1 MEYKSEN
8 QALNGGGG
16 EINNPCV
23 LIIGTG
29 SLLNYGCEAIVQ
41 GTYSILKDNF
51 PNCTI
56 SVASD
61 DPDYD
66 RKVLPKDVRLV
77 TYKKRFT
84 PYRIFKGILRRV
96 FHIGNG
102 SGVRMDTSIGKK
114 YDIVLASGGDNYCE
128 TPDHKIYDLLEDLMS
143 IGERASRKGNRY
155 VLWGASVGPFHD
167 EAIRQRVIDN
177 LSLSDAIFLREELSL
192 NYLSQ
197 FKTLENKLHLIADP
211 AFQMKPEDYH
221 LEKTPG
227 KIYVGVNMSELA
239 VGHSISDPETG
250 RNSKKLM
257 AMMLDDL
264 IEQNDN
270 IELVLIPHV
279 NLYGSQDDMNFLR
292 PLYDNMKHKSHVQL
306 IQPGLGARR
315 TKGLIAQLDLLI
327 AARMHCC
334 VGGISVGTPTL
345 FITYSNKG
353 RGMSG
358 YAYGHH
364 KYEIECSA
372 MFDETE
378 KFLSLTMDMI
388 DARRDI
394 SNYLKQQKTRFES
407 DSMEAGKILKI
418 NC

>member
-1 MEYKSEN
+1 
-8 QALNGGGG
+8 
-16 EINNPCV
+16 
-23 LIIGTG
+23 
-29 SLLNYGCEAIVQ
+29 
-41 GTYSILKDNF
+41 
-51 PNCTI
+51 
-56 SVASD
+56 
-61 DPDYD
+61 
-66 RKVLPKDVRLV
+66 
-77 TYKKRFT
+77 
-84 PYRIFKGILRRV
+84 
-96 FHIGNG
+96 
-102 SGVRMDTSIGKK
+102 MDTSIGKK

-239 VGHSISDPETG
+239 VGHSISDSEKAS
-250 RNSKKLM
+250 NSKKLM

-334 VGGISVGTPTL
+334 VAGISVGTSTM
-345 FITYSNKG
+345 FVTYSNKG

>member
-1 MEYKSEN
+1 MEYQSEN
-8 QALNGGGG
+8 QALNRGS
-16 EINNPCV
+16 ELNYPSV

-41 GTYSILKDNF
+41 GTYGILKENF
-51 PNCTI
+51 PNCII

-102 SGVRMDTSIGKK
+102 SGLRMNISIGKK

-128 TPDHKIYDLLEDLMS
+128 TPNHKIYDLLEDLMS

-239 VGHSISDPETG
+239 VGHSISDPEKAS
-250 RNSKKLM
+250 NSKKLM

-292 PLYDNMKHKSHVQL
+292 PLYDNMKHKSRVQI